1 MTQRNAT
8 PKKKSRSFPVIILS
22 ALAAMCLLFIA
33 TQENCGA
40 SQVRARRTSGGAKE
54 IRLGPGGDLQA
65 AVKSATFGD
74 TIILQAGATYRGPLI
89 LLDKG
94 TSSGSDAD
102 YITIRTSD
110 LSGIAREGNRITPA
124 HAAAMAKIV
133 SPSKQSAIGT
143 QPQAQHYKFIG
154 IEFAPAADA
163 DYVYNIIDLGAS
175 DYTSASQFPH
185 HIVFDRC
192 YVHSTG
198 LNKARRGFALNSAE
212 TSVVNSYVSGF
223 AGDGDETQAVA
234 GWNGPGPFHI
244 INNYLE
250 GGAEVLLFGG
260 ADPSIANLVPSD
272 IEIRRNYFHKPAE
285 WEGRATVKGTVE
297 LKNSRRVIIDG
308 NLLESGIRVTA
319 FVITVRNQDTKAPWS
334 TIEDVQITN
343 NIVRHASTGI
353 NILGR
358 DNYAPSQEAKR
369 LKIANNLFEDVDSSG
384 EIAYFL
390 QINGT
395 DSVTVEHNT
404 VQQGGNIIT
413 SYGAAARNFVFRN
426 NIVQF
431 NLYGVACSVE
441 PSTCPD
447 VPFCNCFP
455 GGTIKGNVIADNKNF
470 SASYPIEKGFPGNFI
485 TRSYDVVGFVDYVR
499 GNWQLAA
506 GSKYRG
512 KGSDGKD
519 PGVDVAALNA
529 SGVKTAKE
537 GLTTV
542 TK

>member
-1 MTQRNAT
+1 MMQSYQKT
-8 PKKKSRSFPVIILS
+8 SRSLAPVITLA
-22 ALAAMCLLFIA
+22 ALAAICLPFII
-33 TQENCGA
+33 TQENCSA
-40 SQVRARRTSGGAKE
+40 FQVRSRRATGGANE
-54 IRLGPGGDLQA
+54 ITVAADGDVQA
-65 AVKSATFGD
+65 AIKSAQFGD
-74 TIILQAGATYRGPLI
+74 TIVLQAGATYRGPLT
-89 LLDKG
+89 LPYKG
-94 TSSGSDAD
+94 AGTGNDAD

-110 LSGIAREGNRITPA
+110 VTGIATPGNRTNPTQA
-124 HAAAMAKIV
+124 RAMPKIV
-133 SPSKQSAIGT
+133 SPSNQFAIGT
-143 QPQAQHYKFIG
+143 QPEAHHYKFIG
-154 IEFAPAADA
+154 IEFSPAADA
-163 DYVYNIIDLGAS
+163 QYVYNLIDLGAS
-175 DYTSASQFPH
+175 NYTSHSQFPH

-223 AGDGDETQAVA
+223 AGADDETQAIA

-260 ADPSIANLVPSD
+260 GDPSIRDLVPSD

-285 WEGRATVKGTVE
+285 WLGHAQVKGTLE
-297 LKNSRRVIIDG
+297 LKNARRVIIDG
-308 NLLESGIRVTA
+308 NMLESEILVTA

-343 NIVRHASTGI
+343 NIVRHASTGF
-353 NILGR
+353 NILGK

-369 LKIANNLFEDVDSSG
+369 IRIANNLLEDVFSSG

-413 SYGAAARNFVFRN
+413 SYGDPATNFVFSN

-431 NLYGVACSVE
+431 NLYGVVCSIG
-441 PSTCPD
+441 TQCPGI
-447 VPFCNCFP
+447 PFCHCFP
-455 GGTIKGNVIADNKNF
+455 NGRMKGNIVADNANV
-470 SASYPIEKGFPGNFI
+470 SASYPIGPAFPPGNYI
-485 TRSYDVVGFVDYVR
+485 VSSYDKVGFIDYGR

-506 GSKYRG
+506 SSKYRG
-512 KGSDGKD
+512 KATDGKD
-519 PGVDVAALNA
+519 PGVDYAAFIA
-529 SGVKTAKE
+529 SGVRFAKE
-537 GLTTV
+537 GSATAA
-542 TK
+542 K